1 MEYGVRA
8 VLAIHPRCYVH
19 HLFHAA
25 QSEAIYACAARR
37 GTIIT
42 LFFLLSFPD
51 LIHEMKQESRRAAVR
66 IEIENLETFEKHGES
81 YANADGRHGWRNP
94 IRADTGPILEA
105 ITMAQKPQRILE
117 IGTAHGLSALYFIAA
132 SEDWDAIEMDTIEF
146 HEEVAAATQERM
158 DHLGVPVRVICGE
171 AGAVIREKLDNSR
184 YDMVFFDA
192 QKSLYHEQLLAL
204 IERGLIGPG
213 TVLLA
218 DNVTDRQTQCQGFL
232 DWFHESALLH
242 RIVPTE
248 CGLLVCRLPENFNG

>member
-1 MEYGVRA
+1 MNQP
-8 VLAIHPRCYVH
+8 HP
-19 HLFHAA
+19 
-25 QSEAIYACAARR
+25 
-37 GTIIT
+37 
-42 LFFLLSFPD
+42 
-51 LIHEMKQESRRAAVR
+51 RAAVR
-66 IEIENLETFEKHGES
+66 TEIDNLETFEKHGES

-105 ITMAQKPQRILE
+105 ITMAQKPKRILE

-132 SEDWDAIEMDTIEF
+132 SEDWETVEMDTIEF
-146 HEEVAAATQERM
+146 HAEVAAATQERM
-158 DHLGVPVRVICGE
+158 DKLGVPVRVICGE
-171 AGAVIREKLDNSR
+171 AGAVIREQLQGH

-218 DNVTDRQTQCQGFL
+218 DNVTDRQTECQAFL
-232 DWFHESALLH
+232 DWFETKALLH

-248 CGLLVCRLPENFNG
+248 CGLLICRLPDHFIA